1 MAEQT
6 LNFGNVLREIES
18 KRLASE
24 EKTSRENAI
33 QFQQNQQRLMEIG
46 RELKNSGANQ
56 RRQLENE
63 RQNILDSRRE
73 ARENKT
79 QISDQVQALR
89 DQKDAQTELAK
100 RIEAN
105 GGKADQNLEFLK
117 RNNAI
122 QQEELRLA
130 KSQATSASQRK
141 EINKDLRKAQIEGL
155 KLALDP
161 VIAPITS
168 FASIGK
174 RILGT
179 SFGVPGLTLGR
190 LALLAAL
197 PLIIKF
203 LRSDTFDNIIDSLK
217 DLDLKKIGDNI
228 KNSVIGLGGA
238 LAAIGLT
245 IARATAMLSGAAG
258 IRGAGSLVRDTKLTA
273 KGLVGKD
280 EIITSRSGQRF
291 KLDPKGMLREINKEG
306 KFTKAPVQNQEKL
319 LQSLAKEGSLGERGK
334 LLGADA
340 KGGKFLR
347 SVTGVLKRVPFLSQ
361 IFAIGDLVSILG
373 GSGTKEEKIKGL
385 VGVLGGL
392 GGGTLG
398 AILGGIVG
406 SFIPVVGNLIGS
418 VGGGIFGYFAGKNTA
433 ENLAEGIAQFAVG
446 AKVTAFDGSIF
457 GVDLNSL
464 LSGGGNTALKVDE
477 TPRTLE
483 ELKEGA
489 TITASNVAAID
500 ESITPSITGKLPNL
514 ATSFTLQKAKEIEF
528 EDAAFSAVETAL
540 SFGTKGDVEI
550 QANQVNMSGTML
562 DKFANMLSEVIKF
575 GGRNVETAASTNVL
589 IKGGD
594 NNMNGGRTQVN
605 VLTHADPMHRA
616 ILSSVAN

>member
-24 EKTSRENAI
+24 EKTSRENNI
-33 QFQQNQQRLMEIG
+33 KFQQNQQRLMEIG

-63 RQNILDSRRE
+63 RQNILDTRRE

-203 LRSDTFDNIIDSLK
+203 LRSDMFDNIIDSLK

-245 IARATAMLSGAAG
+245 IARATAMLGGAAG
-258 IRGAGSLVRDTKLTA
+258 IRGAGSLVKDTKLTA

-280 EIITSRSGQRF
+280 EIITSRTGQRF
-291 KLDPKGMLREINKEG
+291 KLDPKGMLREIDKSG
-306 KFTKAPVQNQEKL
+306 KFTGPPVKNQEKL

-340 KGGKFLR
+340 KGNKFLR
-347 SVTGVLKRVPFLSQ
+347 SITGVLKRVPFLSQ

-418 VGGGIFGYFAGKNTA
+418 VGGGIFGYFTGKNTA

-464 LSGGGNTALKVDE
+464 LSGGGNSALKVEE
-477 TPRTLE
+477 TPRT
-483 ELKEGA
+483 
-489 TITASNVAAID
+489 
-500 ESITPSITGKLPNL
+500 
-514 ATSFTLQKAKEIEF
+514 
-528 EDAAFSAVETAL
+528 
-540 SFGTKGDVEI
+540 
-550 QANQVNMSGTML
+550 
-562 DKFANMLSEVIKF
+562 
-575 GGRNVETAASTNVL
+575 
-589 IKGGD
+589 
-594 NNMNGGRTQVN
+594 
-605 VLTHADPMHRA
+605 
-616 ILSSVAN
+616 